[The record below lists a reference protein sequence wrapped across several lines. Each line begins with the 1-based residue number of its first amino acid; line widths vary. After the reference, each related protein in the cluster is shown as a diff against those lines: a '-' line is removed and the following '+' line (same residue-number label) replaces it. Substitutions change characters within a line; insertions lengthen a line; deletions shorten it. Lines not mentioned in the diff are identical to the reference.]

1 MPGYD
6 DLSCG
11 LRHRQQRQ
19 MAPRRRFLASGHG
32 AVLARADSG
41 TLHYGAA
48 RCAAARAG
56 ITLRQHVHHAVSQK
70 GEAHMTTLIIGGTG
84 FIGRRL
90 IPLLAKQGEDSV
102 VMDINPQTANFSELA
117 KVKVLRGDVSQFDD
131 VMAVMTAVK
140 PDRVVNLA
148 YYISSDLP
156 PRVAFKLNILGMDN
170 CFEAARLAGC
180 NRVVYASSVAV
191 SGEQKFYGERIVNED
206 DFKHGHVQYAMHK
219 IFNEWQARDYREK
232 HGMEITTIRPA
243 NVTGPDKVVGSVDH
257 VFCITHPARRK
268 PVKFPYKDTMRA
280 PIHVDE
286 IAEIFSRVVMKDKP
300 DHAIYNNGGHTI
312 SLGELADM
320 VREFLP
326 DAQIG
331 FDNETGGRER
341 SGNFMIDN
349 SRVVTEFGMQF
360 RPYRERVLQ
369 IINEVRAEEGKPL
382 IADRRAERQCQESR
396 EVAEALGRALDVL
409 SGGAKRAVRP
419 LSVWSKDL
427 PQDGRQGGSC
437 ADSVH
442 S

>member
-1 MPGYD
+1 VRRQRPFAG
-6 DLSCG
+6 SEPIG
-11 LRHRQQRQ
+11 KVHPEQAFALRQ
-19 MAPRRRFLASGHG
+19 RRREPPHRAETIRISNHRDRGGDHWPLWQIARGGRHLFIISSLVDVLGPAVIVYTRGRTGSEDASASARDAGI
-32 AVLARADSG
+32 AVGIRLPRG
-41 TLHYGAA
+41 T
-48 RCAAARAG
+48 AAASFYHQSIRAM
-56 ITLRQHVHHAVSQK
+56 RRPS
-70 GEAHMTTLIIGGTG
+70 GEAFMTVLIIGGTG

-90 IPLLAKQGEDSV
+90 IPLLAQRGEESV
-102 VMDINPQTANFSELA
+102 VMDINPQTANFSELT

-206 DFKHGHVQYAMHK
+206 DLKHGHVQYAMHK
-219 IFNEWQARDYREK
+219 IFNEWQAQDYREK

-243 NVTGPDKVVGSVDH
+243 NVTGPDKIVGSVDH
-257 VFCITHPARRK
+257 VFCITNPARGK

-286 IAEIFSRVVMKDKP
+286 IAEIFARVVMKDKP
-300 DHAIYNNGGHTI
+300 AHTIYNTGGHTI

-326 DAQIG
+326 DAEIS
-331 FDNETGGRER
+331 FDSETGGRER

-369 IINEVRAEEGKPL
+369 IINEVRAEEGKAP
-382 IADRRAERQCQESR
+382 ITDR
-396 EVAEALGRALDVL
+396 
-409 SGGAKRAVRP
+409 
-419 LSVWSKDL
+419 
-427 PQDGRQGGSC
+427 
-437 ADSVH
+437 
-442 S
+442 